1 VNTPSLVQDVH
12 MHKEPLI
19 CPWCGRKTVLHR
31 EGIFRWRKCSAP
43 KSCGWDVFKDAE
55 REA

>member
-43 KSCGWDVFKDAE
+43 KSWGWDVFKDAE